1 MGLGLPAGFAGLAF
15 FRDAGRS
22 GAFLTAF
29 FRVILTFLTLFLRAP
44 LLTGVFLRRA
54 LFLRPVLF
62 LRLVLALP
70 FAFLLVAIA
79 AS

>member
-1 MGLGLPAGFAGLAF
+1 MRLGLPAGFAGLAF

-29 FRVILTFLTLFLRAP
+29 FRDVLTFLTLFLRAP
-44 LLTGVFLRRA
+44 LLTGVFLRLA
-54 LFLRPVLF
+54 
-62 LRLVLALP
+62 LALP
-70 FAFLLVAIA
+70 FTFFLVAIA

>member
-1 MGLGLPAGFAGLAF
+1 VTGLGLPAGFAGLAF
-15 FRDAGRS
+15 FRGVGRS

-29 FRVILTFLTLFLRAP
+29 FRDALTFLTLFLRAP

-54 LFLRPVLF
+54 LFLRPVL
-62 LRLVLALP
+62 ALP
-70 FAFLLVAIA
+70 FAFFLVAIA